1 MVTLE
6 LPQARRLAASVVL
19 GQVVVTVVAAAICFA
34 VWGRIAGLS
43 ALVGGGISAI
53 ASAALALIGFS
64 APAGAAA
71 ETVAREFYVGEA
83 TKLAVTVA
91 LFVVVFVT
99 MKVSFAALFGAYI
112 ATLFVY
118 WIALANALPPAG
130 GHRDRREALG
140 RRVDV
145 SSRTRRRACPRPE
158 ANTSFTTCGNLQY
171 GEGFWTVN
179 VDSIFFSVLLGLVFV
194 VSFYLAA
201 RKATAGR
208 AGQVPELRRSRWSSS
223 STRRCA
229 TPSTAPASSSRR
241 SRSRSSAG
249 SC

>member
-53 ASAALALIGFS
+53 ASAALALIGFA

-71 ETVAREFYVGEA
+71 ERVARAFYVGEA

-99 MKVSFAALFGAYI
+99 MKVSFRRAVRRLHRHVVRVLDCARECAAA
-112 ATLFVY
+112 
-118 WIALANALPPAG
+118 AG
-130 GHRDRREALG
+130 RDRERRKALG
-140 RRVDV
+140 RRLDV
-145 SSRTRRRACPRPE
+145 SS
-158 ANTSFTTCGNLQY
+158 
-171 GEGFWTVN
+171 
-179 VDSIFFSVLLGLVFV
+179 
-194 VSFYLAA
+194 
-201 RKATAGR
+201 
-208 AGQVPELRRSRWSSS
+208 
-223 STRRCA
+223 
-229 TPSTAPASSSRR
+229 
-241 SRSRSSAG
+241 
-249 SC
+249 